1 MVFKIW
7 RINLVTKMESKQ
19 LINKILRDIVKNID
33 EYSRDLLL
41 AESLDVEL
49 KGLNLWDENGKRY
62 SIKNLM
68 DCDELPSFEATDRKY
83 VLRKVNLKH
92 VDDGVMIIH
101 LSSRK
106 ADEYS
111 FSVDNTFEV
120 ILKTFSTA
128 SYEHRERILLWNELS
143 DEELDIKISEFDV
156 NVESIVQKISEN
168 SKISSEVLVY
178 IDVFMDLE
186 KIENI
191 MEKEE
196 EKLVLWLHP
205 VFLFS
210 KESTLKGL
218 LAYELSKYDK
228 SLIEGHY
235 QDILEYCKEYRELC
249 GKNLKIIEKIREIAV
264 KRNDYDILKEIDQM
278 NTI

>member
-1 MVFKIW
+1 
-7 RINLVTKMESKQ
+7 MESKQ
-19 LINKILRDIVKNID
+19 LITMILKDILRNID
-33 EYSRDLLL
+33 DYSRDLLT
-41 AESLDVEL
+41 AENLDVEF
-49 KGLNLWDENGKRY
+49 KGFNLWDENGKRY

-68 DCDELPSFEATDRKY
+68 DCDELPSFDATKRKY
-83 VLRKVNLKH
+83 ILRKVNLKYM
-92 VDDGVMIIH
+92 DDGIMIIH

-106 ADEYS
+106 SDEYG
-111 FSVDNTFEV
+111 FSLDNTFEV

-128 SYEHRERILLWNELS
+128 SYEHRERILLWNELT

-156 NVESIVQKISEN
+156 KLESIVQKISEN
-168 SKISSEVLVY
+168 SNLSEVLVY

-186 KIENI
+186 KIENV
-191 MEKEE
+191 MEHED

-218 LAYELSKYDK
+218 AAYELSKYNK
-228 SLIEGHY
+228 SLIEDRY
-235 QDILEYCKEYRELC
+235 RDILEYCKEYRELC

-264 KRNDYDILKEIDQM
+264 KRNDSDILKEIDQM